1 MAMGKHTPE
10 QNELYVTWDN
20 LPQGPGHVFYD
31 RLDGVLARH
40 CFDVFVEGLCQK
52 FYSPIGRPS
61 MPPVAYFKA
70 LFIGYFEGI
79 DSERGIAW
87 RIADS
92 LTLRRFLG
100 YAITDST
107 HDHSTISRTR
117 RLIDLETH
125 QQVFQWVVTTLAMEG
140 LIDGKTI
147 GVDATTLEANAALRS
162 IIRRDTGEAYQDF
175 LTRLAQASGIETPT
189 REDLAK
195 IDRDRKGKG
204 SNDDWTNPHDPDARI
219 TKMKNGST
227 HLAHKAEHAVDMKS
241 GAVVAVTLQPANE
254 GDTKTLEKT
263 LDAAR
268 DNIEE
273 AAKEPEAERNM
284 HARRASELV
293 ADKGYHSNAVLEQL
307 KQDGMRSYISEPK
320 RGRRKWKGK
329 ETAQQAVYTNRRRV
343 TGARGKAL
351 MRKRGELIERSFA
364 HCYETGGMR
373 RTWLRGHENILKRLL
388 IHTSGFNISLIL
400 RSEVKAGTPRQLAQ
414 RIKEDIKSLLIT
426 MRAPLRALL
435 AKTRHRPNFIYKPR
449 TPSPTIYTPASGDR
463 FTRFATGC

>member
-1 MAMGKHTPE
+1 MAMGKQTPG
-10 QNELYVTWDN
+10 QNDLYVTWDN

-31 RLDGVLARH
+31 RLDAVLSRH

-100 YAITDST
+100 YALTGST

-125 QQVFQWVVTTLAMEG
+125 QQIFQWVVTTLAMGG
-140 LIDGKTI
+140 LIDGKTL

-175 LTRLAQASGIETPT
+175 LTQLAQASGIETPT

-195 IDRDRKGKG
+195 IDRNRKNKG
-204 SNDDWTNPHDPDARI
+204 SNDDWMNPHDPDARI

-227 HLAHKAEHAVDMKS
+227 HLAHKAEHAVDLTT
-241 GAVVAVTLQPANE
+241 GAIIAVTVQPADE

-263 LDAAR
+263 VEAAR
-268 DNIEE
+268 ENLEE
-273 AAKEPEAERNM
+273 VAKEPDAERHM
-284 HARRASELV
+284 HKQRARELV
-293 ADKGYHSNAVLEQL
+293 ANKGYHSNAVLETCS
-307 KQDGMRSYISEPK
+307 KEDIRTFISEPR

-329 ETAQQAVYTNRRRV
+329 EPAQRATYANRRNV
-343 TGARGKAL
+343 QSKRGKQL
-351 MRKRGELIERSFA
+351 MRRRGELIERSFA
-364 HCYETGGMR
+364 HCYTTGGMR
-373 RTWLRGHENILKRLL
+373 RTWLRGHDNILKRLL
-388 IHTSGFNISLIL
+388 LHTGGFNLSLIL
-400 RSEVKAGTPRQLAQ
+400 RKEIKAGTPRQLAQ
-414 RIKEDIKSLLIT
+414 RLKIALNTLWNALQ
-426 MRAPLRALL
+426 RPLRATLSKAQHGSNLSPLQKCLHIKL
-435 AKTRHRPNFIYKPR
+435 AY
-449 TPSPTIYTPASGDR
+449 A
-463 FTRFATGC
+463 A